1 MKRVFSLL
9 LVLALTLSLAAC
21 GDSSAKWQEQY
32 DLGQKYLTEGSYEE
46 AILAFTAAIE
56 IDPKRA
62 LAYVGRGRAYIA
74 SGATEDNL
82 AAAQADFETAI
93 DLDDSLAE
101 AYLGLAEV
109 YVVRGESERAQDLL
123 ESALD
128 KTDSDQRI
136 AEKLVELVRSTSQT
150 REDEEWAEGPYALP
164 AEGETE
170 WTSTYDAD
178 GKLLHYI
185 VWTLDEYWNR
195 VGGTYYAGDGTLL
208 AQAEN
213 TADSRVSYD
222 YKSGEMLRWV
232 DEGVTKSGSQE
243 VYRSGIYGLDGRY
256 LGYREITYDKGD
268 ANGNAQWDYFLHERF
283 YDPDGTMEYQ
293 SMGWKPVWG
302 QYYYAN
308 DYAQMPQTYAIQDG
322 NGVTIGYEVWDQD
335 AFKAVYPDVLF
346 SQLPVLCRIYQ
357 EIRDADGNLLRYVN
371 GGLFDAS
378 LH

>member
-32 DLGQKYLTEGSYEE
+32 DLGQKYLTEGNYEE

-56 IDPKRA
+56 IDPKNA
-62 LAYVGRGRAYIA
+62 LAYVGRGDAYLGRG
-74 SGATEDNL
+74 SDEEGLT
-82 AAAQADFETAI
+82 AAFADFETALS
-93 DLDDSLAE
+93 LDDTNAG

-371 GGLFDAS
+371 GDLFDAS

>member
-21 GDSSAKWQEQY
+21 GDSSAKWQERY
-32 DLGQKYLTEGSYEE
+32 DLGQKYLTEGNYEE

-268 ANGNAQWDYFLHERF
+268 AGKKN
-283 YDPDGTMEYQ
+283 
-293 SMGWKPVWG
+293 
-302 QYYYAN
+302 
-308 DYAQMPQTYAIQDG
+308 
-322 NGVTIGYEVWDQD
+322 
-335 AFKAVYPDVLF
+335 
-346 SQLPVLCRIYQ
+346 
-357 EIRDADGNLLRYVN
+357 
-371 GGLFDAS
+371 
-378 LH
+378 